1 LKKQNSLLGE
11 SLEALDH
18 LIYLQKSIN
27 LLSSEEISRVMA
39 EKLPYILSVK
49 YFSFFLFDKDRKKLR
64 LMSHNHPEL
73 QNDLSI
79 YQNDSPIMKEA
90 MTSGRYLFEQD
101 FASSRYFRGRRNKL
115 FQSEFFVS
123 IPLMIENEIIGVLN
137 LNDNEKGFYN
147 VGDLDFALSVSEF
160 VALSI
165 SNALLFETVEKLS
178 VTDGLTG
185 LDNHQHMQSLLKN
198 EVIRCQ
204 RYASSLSII
213 MMDIDHFKNVNDTY
227 GHQKGDDILLD
238 FATTMKKFCRSNDV
252 AARYGGEEFILVL
265 PETKVKGAF
274 YIAERIREE
283 MANQTFNHK
292 GKDFNVT
299 VSCGIAE
306 FDSNLIKSP
315 ADIIKVADQALYKAK
330 HEGRNRTVIGSS

>member
-1 LKKQNSLLGE
+1 
-11 SLEALDH
+11 
-18 LIYLQKSIN
+18 
-27 LLSSEEISRVMA
+27 M
-39 EKLPYILSVK
+39 
-49 YFSFFLFDKDRKKLR
+49 
-64 LMSHNHPEL
+64 
-73 QNDLSI
+73 
-79 YQNDSPIMKEA
+79 
-90 MTSGRYLFEQD
+90 
-101 FASSRYFRGRRNKL
+101 
-115 FQSEFFVS
+115 
-123 IPLMIENEIIGVLN
+123 
-137 LNDNEKGFYN
+137 
-147 VGDLDFALSVSEF
+147 SVSEF